1 MRSGEV
7 LMLGD
12 INIDTVWPVDQLP
25 GPGHDAYVK
34 SVSVGLG
41 GAVLNT
47 AIVLDRLDQP
57 TGMLSCVGKDLWAAQ
72 AFELMRQ
79 TRVNMANIRVR
90 PELAS
95 GLIFLAVTPD
105 GERTM
110 FSFRGANTRLAPEDL
125 PVQAFEQASIL
136 HISGYSLLE
145 APQKDAV
152 WRAVELARAN
162 GVAISLDTG
171 LEPALLVRAELCR
184 LIEMSDICVTG
195 PKEMKEL
202 YGVTTPED
210 AADKLLSLGVRMAA
224 VKQGEGGSLVA
235 DQETNVFCPAFPVE
249 VVDTTGAGDSFSAG
263 LLYGWTHELSLAAAA
278 VLASALG
285 ALATT
290 VYGAGLGL
298 PGKEAVRD
306 LLKGKQQLLSSALNE
321 GAQEVIK
328 ALENQQ

>member
-1 MRSGEV
+1 MRGGEV

-12 INIDTVWPVDQLP
+12 INIDTVWPVDKLP

-34 SVSVGLG
+34 AVQVGLG

-47 AIVLDRLDQP
+47 AIVLDRLGQ
-57 TGMLSCVGKDLWAAQ
+57 TAAMLSCVGEDLWAAQ
-72 AFELMRQ
+72 ALALMRQ
-79 TRVNMANIRVR
+79 TGVKQDYIRVR

-110 FSFRGANTRLAPEDL
+110 YSFRGANTHFAPADL

-136 HISGYSLLE
+136 HVSGYSLLE

-152 WRAVELARAN
+152 WRAVELAKAK
-162 GVAISLDTG
+162 GAAVSLDTG
-171 LEPALLVRAELCR
+171 LEPALLTRAELCR
-184 LIEMSDICVTG
+184 LIEKADICVTG
-195 PKEMKEL
+195 PKEMREL
-202 YGVTTPED
+202 YGISEPEE
-210 AADKLLSLGVRMAA
+210 AIAKLRSLGVRLAA
-224 VKQGEGGSLVA
+224 IKLGQGGSWVA
-235 DQETNVFCPAFPVE
+235 DQTDSVFCPAFPVA

-263 LLYGWTHELSLAAAA
+263 LLYGWTHALSLAASA

-298 PGKEAVRD
+298 PGREAVLE
-306 LLKGKQQLLSSALNE
+306 LLKERQADIPGELQASLIEL
-321 GAQEVIK
+321 IDH
-328 ALENQQ
+328 LEII

>member
-7 LMLGD
+7 LLLGD
-12 INIDTVWPVDQLP
+12 INIDTVWPVDKLP
-25 GPGHDAYVK
+25 GPGHDAYVE
-34 SVSVGLG
+34 SVGVGLG

-47 AIVLDRLDQP
+47 AIVLDRLGQAAA
-57 TGMLSCVGKDLWAAQ
+57 MLSCVGEDLWAEQ
-72 AFELMRQ
+72 ALALMRQ
-79 TRVNMANIRVR
+79 TGVKQDYIRVR

-110 FSFRGANTRLAPEDL
+110 YSFRGANTRFAPEDL
-125 PVQAFEQASIL
+125 PEQAFERASIL

-171 LEPALLVRAELCR
+171 LEPALLTRAELCR
-184 LIEMSDICVTG
+184 LIEKADICVTG
-195 PKEMKEL
+195 PKEMCEL
-202 YGVTTPED
+202 YGTSEPKE
-210 AADKLLSLGVRMAA
+210 AIGKLRSLGVRLAA
-224 VKQGEGGSLVA
+224 IKLGEGGSLVA
-235 DQETNVFCPAFPVE
+235 DQTNSVFCPAFPVE
-249 VVDTTGAGDSFSAG
+249 VLDTTGAGDSFSAG
-263 LLYGWTHELSLAAAA
+263 LLYGWTQTLSLAAAA

-298 PGKEAVRD
+298 PGRAAVLR
-306 LLKGKQQLLSSALNE
+306 LLKGKQIAMSDALSD
-321 GAQEVIK
+321 GVQEV
-328 ALENQQ
+328 LETLK

>member
-12 INIDTVWPVDQLP
+12 INIDTVWPVDKLP
-25 GPGHDAYVK
+25 GPGHDAYVNALQI
-34 SVSVGLG
+34 GLG

-47 AIVLDRLDQP
+47 AIVLDRLGQAAA
-57 TGMLSCVGKDLWAAQ
+57 MLSCMGEDLWAEQ
-72 AFELMRQ
+72 ALVLMRQ
-79 TRVNMANIRVR
+79 TGVNQDYIRMR

-110 FSFRGANTRLAPEDL
+110 YSFRGANTQFAPEDL
-125 PVQAFEQASIL
+125 PVQAFQAASIL

-145 APQKDAV
+145 TPQKDAV
-152 WRAVELARAN
+152 WAAVELAKAN
-162 GVAISLDTG
+162 GVAVSLDTG
-171 LEPALLVRAELCR
+171 LEPALLTRAELCR
-184 LIEMSDICVTG
+184 LIEKADICVTG

-202 YGVTTPED
+202 YGVSSPEE
-210 AADKLLSLGVRMAA
+210 AVIKLLSLGVRLAA
-224 VKQGEGGSLVA
+224 VKLGESGSLVA
-235 DQETNVFCPAFPVE
+235 DVQGSVFCPAFSVE

-263 LLYGWTHELSLAAAA
+263 LLFGWIHGLSLAASA

-290 VYGAGLGL
+290 VYGAGLSL
-298 PGKEAVRD
+298 PGKKAVLE
-306 LLKGKQQLLSSALNE
+306 LLKDRQAAVPAELQVGLAEL
-321 GAQEVIK
+321 IDH
-328 ALENQQ
+328 LEKI

>member
-12 INIDTVWPVDQLP
+12 INIDTVWPVDKLP
-25 GPGHDAYVK
+25 GAGHDAYAR
-34 SVSVGLG
+34 SVNVGLG

-47 AIVLDRLDQP
+47 AIVLDRLGQP
-57 TGMLSCVGKDLWAAQ
+57 AAMLSCVGQDLWGTQ
-72 AFELMRQ
+72 ALDLLHQ
-79 TRVNMANIRVR
+79 TGVNPGYIRIR

-110 FSFRGANTRLAPEDL
+110 FSFRGANTHLAPEDI
-125 PVQAFEQASIL
+125 PEEIFEQASIL

-145 APQKDAV
+145 DPQQAAV
-152 WRAVELARAN
+152 WRAVELAKSK
-162 GVAISLDTG
+162 GVAVSLDTG
-171 LEPALLVRAELCR
+171 LEPALLTRAELCR
-184 LIEMSDICVTG
+184 LIEMADICVTG

-202 YGVTTPED
+202 YDVSSPED
-210 AADKLLSLGVRMAA
+210 AIAKLLSLGVRLAA
-224 VKQGEGGSLVA
+224 VKLGEGGSFVA
-235 DQETNVFCPAFPVE
+235 DVQSSVFCPAFSVE

-263 LLYGWTHELSLAAAA
+263 LLFGWTHGLSLAASA

-290 VYGAGLGL
+290 VFGAGLSL
-298 PGKEAVRD
+298 PGKQEVLA
-306 LLKGKQQLLSSALNE
+306 LLKGQSDNIPADLHKGIDELITHFGKEQ
-321 GAQEVIK
+321 
-328 ALENQQ
+328 

>member
-12 INIDTVWPVDQLP
+12 INIDTVWPVDKLP

-34 SVSVGLG
+34 ALQVGLG

-47 AIVLDRLDQP
+47 AIVLDRLGQ
-57 TGMLSCVGKDLWAAQ
+57 TAAMLSCVGEDLWAEQ
-72 AFELMRQ
+72 ALTLMRQ
-79 TRVNMANIRVR
+79 TGVKQDYIRVR

-110 FSFRGANTRLAPEDL
+110 YSFRGANTHLAPEDL
-125 PVQAFEQASIL
+125 PAQAFQDASIL

-145 APQKDAV
+145 APQKEAV
-152 WRAVELARAN
+152 WAAVELAKAN

-171 LEPALLVRAELCR
+171 LEPALLTRAELCR
-184 LIEMSDICVTG
+184 LIEMADICVTG
-195 PKEMKEL
+195 PKEMCEL
-202 YGVTTPED
+202 YGISEPEE
-210 AADKLLSLGVRMAA
+210 AIDKLRSLGVRLAA
-224 VKQGEGGSLVA
+224 IKLGEGGSWVA
-235 DQETNVFCPAFPVE
+235 DPSDSVFCPAFTVA

-263 LLYGWTHELSLAAAA
+263 LLYGWTHALSLAASA

-290 VYGAGLGL
+290 VYGAGLSL
-298 PGKEAVRD
+298 PGKAQVLRFF
-306 LLKGKQQLLSSALNE
+306 KGKQIEMSDALSD
-321 GAQEVIK
+321 GVQEVLGVLK
-328 ALENQQ
+328 

>member
-1 MRSGEV
+1 MHNGEV

-12 INIDTVWPVDQLP
+12 INIDTVWPVDGLP
-25 GPGHDAYVK
+25 GAGHDAYVQ
-34 SVSVGLG
+34 SVNVGLG

-47 AIVLDRLDQP
+47 AIVLDRLGQR
-57 TGMLSCVGKDLWAAQ
+57 TAMLSCIGQDLWGTQ
-72 AFELMRQ
+72 ALELLRQ
-79 TRVNMANIRVR
+79 TGVNPRYIRIR
-90 PELAS
+90 PVLAS

-110 FSFRGANTRLAPEDL
+110 FSFRGANTQLAPEDI
-125 PVQAFEQASIL
+125 PAEIFEQASIL

-152 WRAVELARAN
+152 WRAAELAKLK

-171 LEPALLVRAELCR
+171 LEPALLTRAELCR
-184 LIEMSDICVTG
+184 LIGMTDICVTG

-202 YGVTTPED
+202 YAVSNPEE
-210 AADKLLSLGVRMAA
+210 AIAKLLSLDVRLAA
-224 VKQGEGGSLVA
+224 IKLGEGGSLVA
-235 DQETNVFCPAFPVE
+235 DAQGSVFCPAFSVE

-263 LLYGWTHELSLAAAA
+263 LLFGWTHGLSLAASA

-290 VYGAGLGL
+290 VFGAGLSL
-298 PGKEAVRD
+298 PGKQAVLTLIKDRRD
-306 LLKGKQQLLSSALNE
+306 NLPKDLQNGIDEL
-321 GAQEVIK
+321 ITH
-328 ALENQQ
+328 LEKE

>member
-12 INIDTVWPVDQLP
+12 INIDTVWPVDKLP
-25 GPGHDAYVK
+25 GPGHDAYVE
-34 SVSVGLG
+34 SVRVGLG

-47 AIVLDRLDQP
+47 AIVLDRLGQAAA
-57 TGMLSCVGKDLWAAQ
+57 MLSCVGEDLWAAQ
-72 AFELMRQ
+72 ALALMRQ
-79 TRVNMANIRVR
+79 TGVKQDYIRVR

-110 FSFRGANTRLAPEDL
+110 YSFRGANTHFAPEDL
-125 PVQAFEQASIL
+125 PAQAFERASIL

-152 WRAVELARAN
+152 WRAVELARTN

-171 LEPALLVRAELCR
+171 LEPALLTRAELCR
-184 LIEMSDICVTG
+184 LIEKADICVTG
-195 PKEMKEL
+195 PKEMKAL
-202 YGVTTPED
+202 YGVITPEE
-210 AADKLLSLGVRMAA
+210 AAAKLLSLGVRLAA
-224 VKQGEGGSLVA
+224 VKLGEGGSLVA
-235 DQETNVFCPAFPVE
+235 DQTNSVFCPAFPVE

-263 LLYGWTHELSLAAAA
+263 LLYGWTHALSLAAAA

-298 PGKEAVRD
+298 PGRVEVLE
-306 LLKGKQQLLSSALNE
+306 LLKERQADIPAALQAGLTE
-321 GAQEVIK
+321 LIDH
-328 ALENQQ
+328 LEKI

>member
-1 MRSGEV
+1 MHNGEV

-12 INIDTVWPVDQLP
+12 INIDTVWPVDGLP
-25 GPGHDAYVK
+25 GAGHDAYVQ
-34 SVSVGLG
+34 SVNVGLG

-47 AIVLDRLDQP
+47 AIVLDRLGQR
-57 TGMLSCVGKDLWAAQ
+57 TAMLSCIGQDLWGTQ
-72 AFELMRQ
+72 ALELLRQ
-79 TRVNMANIRVR
+79 TGVNPSYIRIR

-110 FSFRGANTRLAPEDL
+110 FSFRGANTQLAPEDI
-125 PVQAFEQASIL
+125 PAEIFEQASIL

-152 WRAVELARAN
+152 WRAAELAKLK

-171 LEPALLVRAELCR
+171 LEPALLTRAELWR
-184 LIEMSDICVTG
+184 LIGMTDICVTG
-195 PKEMKEL
+195 PREMKEL
-202 YGVTTPED
+202 YAVSSPEE
-210 AADKLLSLGVRMAA
+210 AIAKLLSLGVRLAA
-224 VKQGEGGSLVA
+224 IKLGEGGSLVA
-235 DQETNVFCPAFPVE
+235 DVQGSVFCPAFSVA

-263 LLYGWTHELSLAAAA
+263 LLFGWTHGLSLAASA

-290 VYGAGLGL
+290 VFGAGLSL
-298 PGKEAVRD
+298 PGKQAVLSLIKDRRD
-306 LLKGKQQLLSSALNE
+306 NLPNDLQNGIDEL
-321 GAQEVIK
+321 ITH
-328 ALENQQ
+328 LEKE